1 VNGGEVRKLKADDPA
16 ARALASEKAR
26 RALAPFLNE
35 ARSLSEAARLAGFS
49 RQALRYWVR
58 KLEVLGLVE
67 RVQDSPP
74 RWRATAT
81 AFLIPFAAD
90 PASAGMYDWLERRQ
104 AREHQA
110 MLRAAAHQLEELGL
124 DHLLLY
130 ARGSEPVTSP
140 ASADGQAGREA
151 GLLDGF
157 AGVLELSDA
166 DAAKL
171 RRELAELWR
180 RYAGC
185 RGRGRRLRVYAYL
198 VAEPLHQND
207 LI

>member
-1 VNGGEVRKLKADDPA
+1 MNGGEVRKLKADDPA
-16 ARALASEKAR
+16 ARALANEKAR

-35 ARSLSEAARLAGFS
+35 ARGLSEAARLAGFS

-58 KLEVLGLVE
+58 KFEVLGLVE

-74 RWRATAT
+74 RWRATAA
-81 AFLIPFAAD
+81 AFLVPFAAD
-90 PASAGMYDWLERRQ
+90 PASAGIYDWLERRQ

-110 MLRAAAHQLEELGL
+110 MLRVAARRLEELGL

-140 ASADGQAGREA
+140 ADRSGQTGSES

-166 DAAKL
+166 DAAAL
-171 RRELAELWR
+171 RQELAELWR
-180 RYAGC
+180 RYASR
-185 RGRGRRLRVYAYL
+185 RGRGRLLRVYAYL
-198 VAEPLHQND
+198 VEEVEGRD
-207 LI
+207 F

>member
-1 VNGGEVRKLKADDPA
+1 MNGGEVRKLKADDSA

-35 ARSLSEAARLAGFS
+35 ARGLSEAARLAGFS

-58 KLEVLGLVE
+58 KFEVLGLVE

-81 AFLIPFAAD
+81 AFLVPFAAD
-90 PASAGMYDWLERRQ
+90 PASAGIFDWLERRQ

-110 MLRAAAHQLEELGL
+110 MLRAAARRLEELGL

-130 ARGSEPVTSP
+130 ARGSEPITSP
-140 ASADGQAGREA
+140 ASTDGQAGRET

-166 DAAKL
+166 DAAAL
-171 RRELAELWR
+171 RRELAELWS
-180 RYAGC
+180 RYAS
-185 RGRGRRLRVYAYL
+185 RRSRGRRLRIYAYI
-198 VAEPLHQND
+198 ADENTGD
-207 LI
+207 